1 MTKEYY
7 SIHEFSKLISRT
19 PQTLRNWDKSGKL
32 KPHHTG
38 ANGYRYYSHNQLKE
52 LLKIEDIPKKVV
64 GYCRVSS
71 NKQKDDLQRQVE
83 NMRIY
88 LDTLNVDYEIVE
100 DIGSGIN
107 YKKRGLRKLLKM
119 INSKE
124 VDKIIVFYKD
134 RLLRF
139 GFELVE
145 YMANLNGCEIE
156 VLDST
161 EKTDEQELVEDLIQI
176 VTVFSCRLQG
186 KRANKTRKLV
196 SELVEESEVLNDGSQ
211 INQSNAKT
219 E

>member
-1 MTKEYY
+1 MKYY

-19 PQTLRNWDKSGKL
+19 PQTLRNWDLSGKL

-38 ANGYRYYSHNQLKE
+38 ANGYRYYSHQQLND
-52 LLKIEDIPKKVV
+52 LLGINDTQRKVI

-71 NKQKDDLQRQVE
+71 NKQKDDLIRQIE
-83 NMRIY
+83 NMEKY
-88 LDTLNVDYEIVE
+88 LSSLNCEYEIIQ

-107 YKKRGLRKLLKM
+107 YSKRGLKILLKK
-119 INSKE
+119 INNKEISKI
-124 VDKIIVFYKD
+124 VVFYKD

-156 VLDST
+156 VLDNT
-161 EKTDEQELVEDLIQI
+161 EKTEQQELVEDLIQI
-176 VTVFSCRLQG
+176 VTVFSCKLQG

-196 SELVEESEVLNDGSQ
+196 DELIEEGNEKL
-211 INQSNAKT
+211 
-219 E
+219 

>member
-1 MTKEYY
+1 MKYY

-19 PQTLRNWDKSGKL
+19 PQTLRNWDLSGKL

-38 ANGYRYYSHNQLKE
+38 ANGYRYYSHQQLNE
-52 LLKIEDIPKKVV
+52 LLGITDTQRKVI

-71 NKQKDDLQRQVE
+71 NKQKDDLIRQVE
-83 NMRIY
+83 NMDKY
-88 LDTLNVDYEIVE
+88 LSSLSCEYEIIQ

-107 YKKRGLRKLLKM
+107 YSKKGLKSLLKK
-119 INSKE
+119 INNKE
-124 VDKIIVFYKD
+124 VSKIVVFYKD

-156 VLDST
+156 VLDNT
-161 EKTDEQELVEDLIQI
+161 EKTEQQELVEDLIQI
-176 VTVFSCRLQG
+176 VTVFSCKLQG

-196 SELVEESEVLNDGSQ
+196 DELIEEGSENCD
-211 INQSNAKT
+211 
-219 E
+219 

>member
-1 MTKEYY
+1 MKYY

-19 PQTLRNWDKSGKL
+19 PQTLRNLDLSGKL

-38 ANGYRYYSHNQLKE
+38 ANGYRYYSHQQLNE
-52 LLKIEDIPKKVV
+52 LLGITDTQRKVI

-71 NKQKDDLQRQVE
+71 NKQKDDLIRQVE
-83 NMRIY
+83 NMDKY
-88 LDTLNVDYEIVE
+88 LSSLSCEYEIIQ

-107 YKKRGLRKLLKM
+107 YSKKGLKSLLKK
-119 INSKE
+119 INNKE
-124 VDKIIVFYKD
+124 VSKIVVFYKD

-156 VLDST
+156 VLDNT
-161 EKTDEQELVEDLIQI
+161 EKTEQQELVEDLIQI
-176 VTVFSCRLQG
+176 VTVFSCKLQG

-196 SELVEESEVLNDGSQ
+196 DELIEEGSENCD
-211 INQSNAKT
+211 
-219 E
+219 